1 MTANI
6 SDYSGLHEWLVARL
20 GSALEP
26 GVKAGD
32 EEAFPEPMLAFRI
45 GEDSMVRVPGGL
57 VEPVRKVADGLSND
71 ELYSVL
77 GAYELSRVTLEQG
90 VSVWGPTFW
99 YFGDERTVRSGD
111 GRAEALSRD
120 RVDAIVDPEV
130 FWHCDWRTAA
140 ANFGIVEG
148 DRLVAL
154 TTVRDIGAPVFE
166 IGVDVAPDTGLR
178 GLGGAVMKAAYR
190 WILEQGG
197 LVHARTSPW
206 NVPSARLLRS
216 VGLRNVLCE
225 LVGTRGG
232 FKVPPQP
239 LGKPRADTVVHDHY
253 PVWAQNSEIVRR

>member
-1 MTANI
+1 MCI
-6 SDYSGLHEWLVARL
+6 
-20 GSALEP
+20 
-26 GVKAGD
+26 
-32 EEAFPEPMLAFRI
+32 
-45 GEDSMVRVPGGL
+45 
-57 VEPVRKVADGLSND
+57 
-71 ELYSVL
+71 
-77 GAYELSRVTLEQG
+77 
-90 VSVWGPTFW
+90 
-99 YFGDERTVRSGD
+99 
-111 GRAEALSRD
+111 RD
-120 RVDAIVDPEV
+120 R

-140 ANFGIVEG
+140 ANFGMVEG